1 MFEYRHMAINL
12 ITGEMMNAERGNH
25 LKREVAQAERFNRE
39 VYNTKGQWR
48 WCHDFGKKW
57 ETEGFP
63 WEK

>member
-1 MFEYRHMAINL
+1 MFEYRHSAINL
-12 ITGEMMNAERGNH
+12 VTGEIINANQGNY
-25 LKREVAQAERFNRE
+25 LKREVARAERFNRE

-57 ETEGFP
+57 ETDGFP